1 MVAIQVTETFEVA
14 RVEVGDDFRVELW
27 QAHKSSSY
35 TPDQALKLSQELA
48 EAALEARRVMSE
60 HLEVLASRTAAGAS
74 EGPL

>member
-60 HLEVLASRTAAGAS
+60 HLKVLASRTAAGAS